1 MCSLCMYQLIMH
13 YFLDIITSFTMWLE
27 RTVMFQALHST
38 IRDVLGSDENIKVQ
52 FILEPLAFPLLSNC
66 LKFYGQRFIDQ
77 LSYITRTFVFYID
90 REYKKKIRNWQKM
103 IPPNQ

>member
-1 MCSLCMYQLIMH
+1 
-13 YFLDIITSFTMWLE
+13 MWLE
-27 RTVMFQALHST
+27 RTVMFPVLHYT

-90 REYKKKIRNWQKM
+90 REY
-103 IPPNQ
+103 